1 MQLDTVV
8 FDMDGLLINS
18 EPCWEEAGI
27 ETLSRFGVELTRE
40 QYHSTTGLRTRE
52 WIDYWFEYF
61 GIDSR
66 FAKDAE
72 KVIIQKA
79 IEKIDEKAVPM
90 PGYASILDF
99 FLEKQYKIGLA
110 TSSPTALI
118 DVVVSKLDIR
128 KYFHAFAS
136 AEYLP
141 FSKPH
146 PQVFLDCLS
155 KMDSKPLASIC
166 FEDSFNGLISA
177 KAARMKCVIVP
188 AAEFY
193 HQAKW
198 SAADL
203 KIPSLVSFGQAQL
216 DQLESDTVL

>member
-27 ETLSRFGVELTRE
+27 ETLSQFGVELTRE
-40 QYHSTTGLRTRE
+40 QYHSTTGLRTKE
-52 WIDYWFEYF
+52 WIDYWFGYF
-61 GIDSR
+61 GIDSK
-66 FAKDAE
+66 FANGAE
-72 KVIIQKA
+72 QVIIQKA
-79 IEKIDEKAVPM
+79 IEKIDEKALPM

-99 FLEKQYKIGLA
+99 FQEKHYKIGLA

-118 DVVVSKLDIR
+118 DVVVSKLLIR

-136 AEYLP
+136 AENLP

-146 PQVFLDCLS
+146 PQVFMDCLS
-155 KMDSKPLASIC
+155 KLDSSPLASIC
-166 FEDSFNGLISA
+166 FEDSFNGLISS

-188 AAEFY
+188 AADFY
-193 HQAKW
+193 HQPKW
-198 SAADL
+198 GAADL
-203 KIPSLVSFGQAQL
+203 KIPSLVSFGQEQL
-216 DQLESDTVL
+216 EELESDTLR